1 MNIDTLLGM
10 AYGLWSTIVSFGS
23 TSVFVLAVKFFLF
36 VYVVV
41 LMADIVMLLMVR
53 GLSGDLKTTLYGAR
67 RPLVSKSGATIRF
80 EKILA
85 RLKESNPSQY
95 KVAILEADAFAEE
108 IFVGMGYKGDTMAEK
123 LDSTHEGQIETKELL
138 MEAHRIRNRIVHEAD
153 FSLSRE
159 EAEKWLD
166 AYRAFFDEMEL
177 F

>member
-1 MNIDTLLGM
+1 MDIDVLGLAYAVWTSTVYFFSASTL
-10 AYGLWSTIVSFGS
+10 
-23 TSVFVLAVKFFLF
+23 VLAIKFFLF

-41 LMADIVMLLMVR
+41 LVIDIVMLLMVR
-53 GLSGDLKTTLYGAR
+53 GISTDLKKTLYGAK
-67 RPLVSKSGATIRF
+67 RPILSKSKAVVRW

-85 RLKESNPSQY
+85 RLKDDNPSQY

-108 IFVGMGYKGDTMAEK
+108 IFVGMGYTGETMGEK
-123 LDSTHEGQIETKELL
+123 LDNVHAGQIESKDLL
-138 MEAHRIRNRIVHEAD
+138 LEAHLIRNRIVHEAD

-166 AYRAFFDEMEL
+166 AYKVFFDEMEL